1 MDEPHESIRTPA
13 RLPYRFFLGYMS
25 KIEAQ
30 LAWCNHSSF
39 LSSPVQVGCMLT
51 PNPCHPD
58 PSLFASIW
66 VAPTALILHTMDSC
80 EEVILLWTRLPYLP
94 FLPLHR
100 FPGKR
105 LPLLYLVYTLC
116 PKNIFTSF
124 EFRIS
129 VWPPWTGYQRPPLT
143 ATHAAE
149 VVTPPT
155 LWCCTIQKEPCLLL
169 EFLNLDPTE
178 INTAVLS
185 QFILP
190 PHSCVTK
197 IGLPDTK
204 KTGIL

>member
-1 MDEPHESIRTPA
+1 
-13 RLPYRFFLGYMS
+13 
-25 KIEAQ
+25 
-30 LAWCNHSSF
+30 
-39 LSSPVQVGCMLT
+39 MLT

-116 PKNIFTSF
+116 PKKNFTSF

-204 KTGIL
+204 KQVSCKFLSLLAWLGGNHSAPLKVPPYRNFLNIAGGVICNT